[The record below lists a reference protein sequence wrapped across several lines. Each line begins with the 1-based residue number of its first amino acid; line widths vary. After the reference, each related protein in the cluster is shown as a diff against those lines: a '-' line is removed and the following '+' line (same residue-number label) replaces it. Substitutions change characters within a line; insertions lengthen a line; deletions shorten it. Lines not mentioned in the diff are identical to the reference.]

1 MLKKSFFFVIIS
13 ITIVFLQ
20 IDGIRKMKKLIDWIG
35 ANKNKAFLTVCLVI
49 HVIYTIV
56 FYRLQIRLLAYLN
69 IFSANFYFYHL
80 FIKKNTSEESMVS
93 AYYEIILFSALSEFA
108 LGPSY
113 GFFLYMVGMSATIFY
128 LIPSYKH
135 KRFIYQIIGIVS
147 ALLTESLIMIGHI
160 QILGIQETAVRYQP
174 VFFLANLGITASIVL
189 AATFFYSKETES
201 VWETL
206 RYNMNH
212 DTLTGLY
219 TRRFLEKH
227 IETIPH
233 NKRRQYVISM
243 IDIDFFKKVNDTYG
257 HEAGDAVLVNVSN
270 CLQETVGTQNLAVR
284 WGGEEFILYFPDTT
298 PEVIYPKIEKLR
310 MQVENMVTEVSG
322 KEIHVTITGGVATGL
337 ADSNYEKVI
346 RCADEKLYLGKQR
359 GRNCVI
365 V

>member
-1 MLKKSFFFVIIS
+1 
-13 ITIVFLQ
+13 
-20 IDGIRKMKKLIDWIG
+20 MKKLIEWV
-35 ANKNKAFLTVCLVI
+35 AVNRNKAFLTVCLMI
-49 HVIYTIV
+49 HIIYIIV
-56 FYRLQIRLLAYLN
+56 FFRLQIRLLAYLN
-69 IFSANFYFYHL
+69 IFSASFYAYYL
-80 FIKKNTSEESMVS
+80 FIKRDTSEESMVS
-93 AYYEIILFSALSEFA
+93 TYYEIILFSALSELA

-113 GFFLYMVGMSATIFY
+113 GFFLYIVGMSSTIFY

-135 KRFIYQIIGIVS
+135 KRFIYQIKGIVS

-160 QILGIQETAVRYQP
+160 RLLDTEQIIGKYQP
-174 VFFLANLGITASIVL
+174 VFFLTNLGITATIVL
-189 AATFFYSKETES
+189 AATFFYSRETES

-227 IETIPH
+227 IELIPQ

-243 IDIDFFKKVNDTYG
+243 IDIDYFKKVNDTYE
-257 HEAGDAVLVNVSN
+257 HEAGDAVLVNVSS

-284 WGGEEFILYFPDTT
+284 WGGEEFILYFPDAT
-298 PEVIYPKIEKLR
+298 PDIIYPMIEKLR
-310 MQVENMVTEVSG
+310 MQVENMVTEVAG

>member
-1 MLKKSFFFVIIS
+1 
-13 ITIVFLQ
+13 
-20 IDGIRKMKKLIDWIG
+20 MKKMIDWLA

-49 HVIYTIV
+49 HVIYIV
-56 FYRLQIRLLAYLN
+56 VFFQIQIRLLAYLN
-69 IFSANFYFYHL
+69 IFSASFYFYYL
-80 FIKKNTSEESMVS
+80 FIKKDTSEESMVS
-93 AYYEIILFSALSEFA
+93 TYYEILLFSALSELA
-108 LGPSY
+108 IGPSF

-147 ALLTESLIMIGHI
+147 ALLTESLIMIGHFQVLDI
-160 QILGIQETAVRYQP
+160 QSTAEKYRP
-174 VFFLANLGITASIVL
+174 VFFLTNLGITATIVL

-219 TRRFLEKH
+219 TRRYLEKH
-227 IETIPH
+227 IELIPQ
-233 NKRRQYVISM
+233 NQRKQYVISM
-243 IDIDFFKKVNDTYG
+243 IDIDYFKKVNDTYG
-257 HEAGDAVLVNVSN
+257 HEAGDAVLVNVSS
-270 CLQETVGTQNLAVR
+270 CMQETVGTRNLAVR
-284 WGGEEFILYFPDTT
+284 WGGEEFILYFPDAT
-298 PEVIYPKIEKLR
+298 PDIIYPMIEKLR
-310 MQVENMVTEVSG
+310 LEIENMVTEVAG

-359 GRNCVI
+359 GRNRVI